1 MEPAAGPAV
10 GSGLRGC
17 KGWSGGRV
25 DAAGVGAAGTGNFGS
40 GVRSGPAGAA
50 GAEGAGAEEA
60 AGICMTLPQ
69 VGHFPFLPAAASGA
83 LIVVLQVE
91 QLNLIVIRKPFRR
104 HGLRSNSPGGAPIQ
118 ARSITYR
125 LDAGKR
131 RQLRAKGTWS
141 VRERQSSGECY
152 QRKTHANH
160 KLSEEVFVILVIE
173 HNQGPDSEWESE
185 WGGTTDTRNDS
196 ASPC

>member
-25 DAAGVGAAGTGNFGS
+25 DAAGVGAAGTWNFGS
-40 GVRSGPAGAA
+40 GVRSGAAGVA
-50 GAEGAGAEEA
+50 GAEGAGAEEVG
-60 AGICMTLPQ
+60 GICMTLPQ

-91 QLNLIVIRKPFRR
+91 QLNLIVIRKPFPRHSLRR
-104 HGLRSNSPGGAPIQ
+104 HSRLGAPLRPQ
-118 ARSITYR
+118 ITYHP
-125 LDAGKR
+125 DAGKR

-185 WGGTTDTRNDS
+185 RGSTTNARNDS
-196 ASPC
+196 ARPC